1 MSKTRRSKM
10 NPKPIYVVTIREVM
24 DVYPDE
30 LDVETFKSR
39 DAAVAW
45 INRQISDKIDLY
57 NLKEDA
63 VDGWCVEVDG
73 PSHTIQ
79 YDVKECMLQ

>member
-1 MSKTRRSKM
+1 M

-30 LDVETFKSR
+30 LDVEAFTSR

-57 NLKEDA
+57 NLKEGA

-73 PSHTIQ
+73 PLHTIQ